1 MKKFSRIL
9 AIFAVV
15 FLVVGLAGCSDP
27 SNPGASGTTQGGTT
41 QGGSSSSGGVTLIS
55 NESELVSFL
64 RGSAG
69 TQGRMTADI
78 YSTSTENKDVT
89 VPAGKTL
96 TLDLDIYYVS
106 VAVTVEGNLT
116 IDGKKSRTDTG
127 TIKEGTLHCQPRST
141 YTIKVPAGGVFN
153 LKGGRISENSSACTS
168 SIQGI
173 GGTIKITNGLVH
185 GKCAI
190 LVDNGSTLEVTG
202 GRVCGSRDNAIKEF
216 YDSSRDTT
224 NTIKISGGNIA
235 SGTAQWFDNGT
246 VNTLNSSY
254 ETVYITRGGTKEIT
268 GGNIHGWTG
277 IKVSSTGVVSKI
289 ENVHIYAVTCVDNSG
304 TITEIGGSGT
314 TWFEAD
320 KRKVS
325 NNQMSS
331 ATASITNQSTGTI
344 GNIKGGTFYAY
355 GSSAIA
361 KGLENRGTVTIT
373 GGSFKGNAAEAFGVN
388 GYGLYNDNGTV
399 TIKGGSFDCKAPN
412 TKVNGVWVPRN
423 QFNMNWG
430 GTVNLLS
437 SLSQD
442 EVFLGA
448 ELTNENGGTLNL
460 IDE

>member
-27 SNPGASGTTQGGTT
+27 SNPGASGTTQGGTN

-69 TQGRMTADI
+69 TQGRLTADI
-78 YSTSTENKDVT
+78 RTSGENKEVT

-96 TLDLDIYYVS
+96 ALNLDTYEARI
-106 VAVTVEGNLT
+106 AITVEGNLSIGGSLT
-116 IDGKKSRTDTG
+116 VTDTG
-127 TIKEGTLHCQPRST
+127 LRKYGTLRCGTGGT

-153 LKGGRISENSSACTS
+153 LKSGRVSADSSACTS

-173 GGTIKITNGLVH
+173 GGTIKITNGLAS

-202 GRVCGSRDNAIKEF
+202 GIVQGSSDNAIKEF

-224 NTIKISGGNIA
+224 NTIKISGGIVV
-235 SGTAQWFDNGT
+235 SGTDSDIWNYLRVDKIN
-246 VNTLNSSY
+246 LNCQH
-254 ETVYITRGGTKEIT
+254 EAITITRGGTKEIT
-268 GGNIHGWTG
+268 GGAIYGWTG

-314 TWFEAD
+314 TYFEAD
-320 KRKVS
+320 QRNVS

-331 ATASITNQSTGTI
+331 PTAPITNQSTGTI

-355 GSSAIA
+355 GRSTTA

-373 GGSFKGNAAEAFGVN
+373 GGLFHGYGAEALGVY
-388 GYGLYNDNGTV
+388 GYGLYNNNGTV
-399 TIKGGSFDCKAPN
+399 TIKGGSFEAQAPK
-412 TKVNGVWVPRN
+412 TAINGTSRN
-423 QFNMNWG
+423 QFNRNFG

-437 SLSQD
+437 SLSPD
-442 EVFLGA
+442 EVFIGA
-448 ELTNENGGTLNL
+448 ELTNESGGTLNL